1 MSEKKMEDVEELKAV
16 FETLSTQIPKM
27 IRGII
32 DSFFSP
38 EAGTRMGK
46 AVAEF
51 YKNFVHR
58 GEQPRLYFWRDVKGH
73 EVDVIIDLADP
84 MIPVE
89 TKSGQTVASDFFDN
103 IEYWRKASGDEAA
116 HAALIYGGDQA
127 FKRSGIAV
135 YPWYVL

>member
-16 FETLSTQIPKM
+16 FETLSTQIPKI

-51 YKNFVHR
+51 YKNLKEAGIPEEEALAMAKDYLGTLTKWSEVLKGFKDMKIGPTVHGKYPVKKR
-58 GEQPRLYFWRDVKGH
+58 EEGEKG
-73 EVDVIIDLADP
+73 E
-84 MIPVE
+84 E
-89 TKSGQTVASDFFDN
+89 
-103 IEYWRKASGDEAA
+103 
-116 HAALIYGGDQA
+116 
-127 FKRSGIAV
+127 
-135 YPWYVL
+135 

>member
-1 MSEKKMEDVEELKAV
+1 MSEEKREKWRGDAEEVKAI

-51 YKNFVHR
+51 YKNLKEAGIPEEEALAMAKDYLGTLTKWSEVLKGLKIAPTIHEKYQKR
-58 GEQPRLYFWRDVKGH
+58 EEGEKG
-73 EVDVIIDLADP
+73 E
-84 MIPVE
+84 E
-89 TKSGQTVASDFFDN
+89 
-103 IEYWRKASGDEAA
+103 
-116 HAALIYGGDQA
+116 
-127 FKRSGIAV
+127 
-135 YPWYVL
+135 